1 MSEAI
6 DLIGQYQ
13 DVGVQLL
20 INSDY
25 RNDAETNKLLASD
38 VMRHFA

>member
-6 DLIGQYQ
+6 DPIGQYP
-13 DVGVQLL
+13 DAGVQLL

-25 RNDAETNKLLASD
+25 QNDTETNELLASD